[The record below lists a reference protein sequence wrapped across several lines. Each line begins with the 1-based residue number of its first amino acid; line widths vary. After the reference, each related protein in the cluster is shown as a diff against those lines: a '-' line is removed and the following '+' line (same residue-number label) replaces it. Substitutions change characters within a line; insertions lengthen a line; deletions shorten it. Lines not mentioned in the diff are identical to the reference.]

1 MKYPADRVIDSA
13 TRLANIGM
21 TSLIIFP
28 ALLLS
33 LHMSTWL
40 YAQDTAANT
49 TASRTAELLPKSVTK
64 IQTVEGVTEYRLA
77 NGLKV
82 LLAPDVSDDKVSVN
96 LTYRVGSRHEGYG
109 ESGMAHLLE
118 HLIFKGT
125 PTTAD
130 PKLEFRNRGFTFNG
144 TTTADRT
151 NYYATFVSSQPSLD
165 WYIGWQADA
174 MVNSFIAKKD
184 LDSEMSVVR
193 NEFEIAESNPFQALG
208 QKMAHAAYDWHA
220 YGRPTI
226 GAKSDIENVDI
237 PKLQSFY
244 KRYYRPDNA
253 VLIVAGKFDVSQTL
267 AAIEASLGQVKKP
280 DNPIALTYTQEPV
293 QDGER
298 SVIVR
303 RPAQTQVIIASY
315 HVPGALH
322 PDTLPLNVLAAAL
335 GDVPSGRLH
344 KALVESKLT
353 LGAFAGSG
361 AQREAG
367 TISFATALAP
377 TEDATKTKKIL
388 LDIVENLAKEPI
400 RQDEFDRAKNKLTK
414 GSELAFANAAA
425 VANGAITMEVMGDWR
440 AVFVGRERLKA
451 VTLDDVNRVARTYLL
466 ESNRTFGQV
475 IPTVTPIRAPAA
487 QLPDVTAYLQGYPLS
502 EKGLESVAFDYSAKS
517 LHEKVIFSQT
527 PGGIKTATLV
537 KPVRGDLVKLT
548 ISFKFGT
555 VDSLKNQVF
564 AASLASNMLNMGTTK
579 MTRQQIQD
587 ETVKLGAAL
596 SMGFSAAGGG
606 LSLMVKKENFMPAFQ
621 LAMHLLK
628 DSTFPEAE
636 FEEARSASL
645 KGIEGLLKDKSA
657 QANNAW
663 SRYGNPYPKGD
674 PRYAYTLEETQA
686 LIKSATRQEA
696 YDFYRRFYGAAN
708 AHVSI
713 LGPIDAATYQQA
725 LVTELDTWRSAEPWT
740 RIENPLVNA
749 KPARLT
755 YDTPDKAN
763 VSIYAVHHL
772 PVSSEGMSADDFGLE
787 LAIRIFGGGPGS
799 RLWVRLREKS
809 GLSYSAVA
817 GYSADAYQKNA
828 TFSMSSEVASQNTSV
843 AEKALTEELVRSLK
857 DGFDAKEVETF
868 KSRYLADRARAR
880 SGDGYA
886 MSFMS
891 RQLEFND
898 PKDLREKNDALIA
911 SLTADQINTVWRQYI
926 SAEKLVWGIFGDQ
939 SKIK

>member
-1 MKYPADRVIDSA
+1 MKYLANSVNRIGNA
-13 TRLANIGM
+13 GMTRLI
-21 TSLIIFP
+21 
-28 ALLLS
+28 LLLATS
-33 LHMSTWL
+33 ISISISTSTPL
-40 YAQDTAANT
+40 YAQDAAT
-49 TASRTAELLPKSVTK
+49 PLLPKNITK
-64 IQTVEGVTEYRLA
+64 VQTVEGVTEYRFA

-82 LLAPDVSDDKVSVN
+82 LLAPDLADDKVSVN
-96 LTYRVGSRHEGYG
+96 LTYMVGSRHEGYG

-118 HLIFKGT
+118 HLIFKGS
-125 PTTAD
+125 PTTVD

-151 NYYATFVSSQPSLD
+151 NYYATFVSSQASLD

-184 LDSEMSVVR
+184 LDSEMTVVR
-193 NEFEIAESNPFQALG
+193 NEFEIAENNPFQALG

-237 PKLQSFY
+237 LKLQSFY

-253 VLIVAGKFDVSQTL
+253 VLIVAGKFDVTQTL
-267 AAIEASLGQVKKP
+267 AAIQKSLGQVKKP
-280 DNPIALTYTQEPV
+280 DMPIAQTYTQEPV

-388 LDIVENLAKEPI
+388 LDIIENLAKEPI
-400 RQDEFDRAKNKLTK
+400 RQDEFDRAKNKLDK
-414 GSELAFANAAA
+414 GNELAFANAAA
-425 VANGAITMEVMGDWR
+425 VANGAISMEVMGDWR

-487 QLPDVTAYLQGYPLS
+487 QLPDVAAYLQGYPLS

-517 LHEKVIFSQT
+517 LHEKVVFAQT

-548 ISFKFGT
+548 ISFKFGN
-555 VDSLKNQVF
+555 VDSLKNQL
-564 AASLASNMLNMGTTK
+564 AAALMAGSMLNMGTTK

-587 ETVKLGAAL
+587 EIVKLGATL
-596 SMGFSAAGGG
+596 NLGFSNVGGNV
-606 LSLMVKKENFMPAFQ
+606 SFTVKQENFIPTLKF
-621 LAMHLLK
+621 AMHLLQ
-628 DSTFPEAE
+628 DSVFPDAA
-636 FEEARSASL
+636 FEEVRSASL
-645 KGIEGLLKDKSA
+645 KGAEGQINDKSA
-657 QANNAW
+657 QAYNAW
-663 SRYGNPYPKGD
+663 QRYENPYPKGD
-674 PRYAYTLEETQA
+674 PRYGNTLEEWQQD
-686 LIKSATRQEA
+686 LKSVTRKEA
-696 YDFYRRFYGAAN
+696 YDFYRRFYSAAN
-708 AHVSI
+708 AHAI
-713 LGPIDAATYQQA
+713 LVGPVNVKAYEQVLSEA
-725 LVTELDTWRSAEPWT
+725 LDKWRTPEGWQ
-740 RIENPLVNA
+740 RIPNPIINMT
-749 KPARLT
+749 PARLT

-763 VSIYAVHHL
+763 VSIYAVHRL
-772 PVSSEGMSADDFGLE
+772 PVSSEGMRAEDFALE
-787 LAIRIFGGGPGS
+787 LASKIFGGGPGS
-799 RLWVRLREKS
+799 RLWVRLREKG
-809 GLSYSAVA
+809 GLSYSVGAS
-817 GYSADAYQKNA
+817 YSADAYQKNA
-828 TFSMSSEVASQNTSV
+828 FFSMTTEVAPQNAST
-843 AEKALTEELVRSLK
+843 AEKALTDELVRSLA
-857 DGFDAKEVETF
+857 DGFDAKEVDTF
-868 KSRYLADRARAR
+868 KKQYLADRTRGR
-880 SGDGYA
+880 SGDSYA
-886 MSFMS
+886 MDFMS

-911 SLTADQINTVWRQYI
+911 SLTADQINTVWRQYE